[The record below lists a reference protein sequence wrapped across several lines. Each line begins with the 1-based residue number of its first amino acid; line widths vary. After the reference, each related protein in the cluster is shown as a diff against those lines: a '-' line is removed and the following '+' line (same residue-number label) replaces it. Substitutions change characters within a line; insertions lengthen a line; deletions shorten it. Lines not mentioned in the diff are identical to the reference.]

1 MKRVRKTCFHCRIK
15 NVYRW
20 RRMTITTTTQ
30 QTTMTISTSSSHST
44 NGMNSGDYE
53 GLWLGATSGFTR
65 SFLNAYRLTNWIF
78 VGNERQPPEWMRP
91 HLDDVDSRNTYN
103 CCDFTAL
110 EREDSD
116 ASVPCFLKWLHRQQN
131 VGESRLRQIVVT
143 VRPALVSTQTNA
155 MAHQYGERL
164 AQGLKLILQSTVN
177 NIVAK
182 SPNAITII
190 HLSSIAA
197 VGHIQPHCLRSETTE
212 NDPAS
217 ADLLYPYDRFKRK
230 CEEDIELVSS
240 SCNVQ
245 IQFTN
250 IRSGAIFSA
259 DDPGCIQ
266 CQALALQAYNGP
278 LLPQRIDC
286 NSSRNVAS
294 LVYLILQGT
303 RQQHQNPLK
312 LRSVYYY
319 TRPLHIHQPV
329 PYGYFLQAYRQAYQ
343 IHWYINL
350 PVWIIQGFV
359 ACFHG
364 ITNLLGFYV
373 PYLESVDYLLQVTC
387 NEHSF
392 DMTAVQTD
400 FPQLSILEETI
411 KGCFQRRKN
420 ARL

>member
-1 MKRVRKTCFHCRIK
+1 M
-15 NVYRW
+15 
-20 RRMTITTTTQ
+20 
-30 QTTMTISTSSSHST
+30 
-44 NGMNSGDYE
+44 DYE

-78 VGNERQPPEWMRP
+78 VGYERDPPEWMRP
-91 HLDDVDSRNTYN
+91 HLDDVDSRNTYQ

-110 EREDSD
+110 QSEDSD
-116 ASVPCFLKWLHRQQN
+116 APVPSFLSWLYQQQHAD
-131 VGESRLRQIVVT
+131 ESSLRQIVVT
-143 VRPALVSTQTNA
+143 IRPALVSTQTIA
-155 MAHQYGERL
+155 VAHQYGERL
-164 AQGLKLILQSTVN
+164 AYGLQVILQTTVD
-177 NIVAK
+177 NIVSK
-182 SPNAITII
+182 SSNVVTIT

-197 VGHIQPHCLRSETTE
+197 IGHIQPHCLRSETTE

-217 ADLLYPYDRFKRK
+217 TDLCYPYDRFKRK
-230 CEEDIELVSS
+230 CEEIIERVAKSYR
-240 SCNVQ
+240 NFQ

-294 LVYLILQGT
+294 LVYLILQRT
-303 RQQHQNPLK
+303 RPPQQKQEQQLPLK
-312 LRSVYYY
+312 LRPVYYY
-319 TRPLHIHQPV
+319 TRPLHYHQPV
-329 PYGYFLQAYRQAYQ
+329 PYGHFLQAYRQAYL

-350 PVWIIQGFV
+350 PVWVVQGFV

-364 ITNLLGFYV
+364 ITNLLGPYV
-373 PYLESVDYLLQVTC
+373 PYLESVDYLLQVTG

-411 KGCFQRRKN
+411 EGCFQRRKN
-420 ARL
+420 ARI